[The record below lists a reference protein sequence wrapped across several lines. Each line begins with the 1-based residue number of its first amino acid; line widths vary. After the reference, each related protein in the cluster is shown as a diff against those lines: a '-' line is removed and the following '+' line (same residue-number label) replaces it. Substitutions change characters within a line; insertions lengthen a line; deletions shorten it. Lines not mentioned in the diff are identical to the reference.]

1 MPSENSQVV
10 VNYESR
16 CAKMFAR
23 PGMLLAKHDW
33 TRGFW
38 QRWVLVHSEVLRL
51 FLDHSLRND
60 VLAQRYEKAAEEL
73 LEKRKRMVSS
83 LAQGLRVNKGETLL
97 RMQCAELV
105 IEHDVEYSQIVLI
118 EFEKLKAELSHAHVA
133 KKTLSAYART
143 VQY

>member
-1 MPSENSQVV
+1 MSNETSHVV
-10 VNYESR
+10 FSYESQ

-23 PGMLLAKHDW
+23 PGILLAKHDW
-33 TRGFW
+33 ICGFW

-60 VLAQRYEKAAEEL
+60 LLAQRYEKAALEL
-73 LEKRKRMVSS
+73 LEKRKRMISS
-83 LAQGLRVNKGETLL
+83 LAQGLRLNKNGPHL
-97 RMQCAELV
+97 QKQSAELV
-105 IEHDVEYSQIVLI
+105 REHDAEYSQIVMN